1 MTAYARSTVRL
12 FLLVVVPCLAVVVGV
27 YFYLLGGRYVET
39 DNAFVKAQTLRVST
53 DIGGVVK
60 AVYVSENESVIVGQP
75 LFKLDTDALEIAVA
89 QASAALAQVRTD
101 LESLRAEYREKE
113 AEIDLAQTRYRF
125 ALKERKRQADLVA
138 KRFASASR
146 FDDAQNQVDITRQQI
161 ATLKQNLASIA
172 ERLGGA
178 PDTPTETHPTY
189 KGALAALEQSE
200 LRLRRA
206 VVRATLDGTVSNLP
220 SPGQYLAAG
229 QQAMSLVSSNDLW
242 IEANF
247 TETDLT
253 RMQPGQLAH
262 IQIDAYPDISWEGV
276 VESLSPATGAEFSII
291 PAQNATG
298 NWVKIP
304 QRVAVRI
311 RLSEAQHEARLR
323 VGLSAVVEVDTQ
335 HQRTLFGYAL

>member
-1 MTAYARSTVRL
+1 
-12 FLLVVVPCLAVVVGV
+12 
-27 YFYLLGGRYVET
+27 
-39 DNAFVKAQTLRVST
+39 
-53 DIGGVVK
+53 
-60 AVYVSENESVIVGQP
+60 
-75 LFKLDTDALEIAVA
+75 
-89 QASAALAQVRTD
+89 
-101 LESLRAEYREKE
+101 
-113 AEIDLAQTRYRF
+113 
-125 ALKERKRQADLVA
+125 
-138 KRFASASR
+138 
-146 FDDAQNQVDITRQQI
+146 
-161 ATLKQNLASIA
+161 
-172 ERLGGA
+172 
-178 PDTPTETHPTY
+178 
-189 KGALAALEQSE
+189 
-200 LRLRRA
+200 
-206 VVRATLDGTVSNLP
+206 
-220 SPGQYLAAG
+220 
-229 QQAMSLVSSNDLW
+229 MSLVSSNDLW